1 MGEHQKLQDGGQI
14 TAAKNWD
21 SPKPHNCNL
30 NMRPNNYSL
39 MEARLFLQY
48 INNTVSSMCIFIIS
62 MAPNLIKQVAMNL
75 AMSNE
80 HSTYEGFNL
89 TARKL
94 SSSAFTKC
102 D

>member
-1 MGEHQKLQDGGQI
+1 
-14 TAAKNWD
+14 
-21 SPKPHNCNL
+21 
-30 NMRPNNYSL
+30 
-39 MEARLFLQY
+39 
-48 INNTVSSMCIFIIS
+48 MCIFIIS

-75 AMSNE
+75 AMSIE